1 MAGIGG
7 HGIIRT
13 FLRAEGDRIVTLRPW
28 PRRRIA
34 RCAHRQIGSNGNLVI
49 TSRGVRSA
57 QIKHMPKIFLVLD
70 DPRRT
75 RGRRIR
81 YAGSEFKKRPL
92 ALPCFQ
98 IPALRQARHPAFG
111 TSAVVV
117 QIIGSVDAI
126 DHGLAGIHGI
136 ALIGA
141 LAVFQ
146 KHALIHGIQAVR
158 GIGTTI
164 QVANRILNLNQ
175 ACAR

>member
-7 HGIIRT
+7 HGIIRAL
-13 FLRAEGDRIVTLRPW
+13 LRAEGNRIVTLRPG

-34 RCAHRQIGSNGNLVI
+34 RCAHRQIGGDGNLVI
-49 TSRGVRSA
+49 TSGGVRSA
-57 QIKHMPKIFLVLD
+57 QIKHMPKIILVLD

-75 RGRRIR
+75 RSRRIR
-81 YAGSEFKKRPL
+81 RSGSEFKNRPL

-111 TSAVVV
+111 TNTVVV

-146 KHALIHGIQAVR
+146 EHALIHGIQAVR
-158 GIGTTI
+158 RIGASI
-164 QVANRILNLNQ
+164 QVADWILDQNQ
-175 ACAR
+175 ACAG